1 MPQRLVVSLRGVLP
15 PEPDGGAR
23 YLARALDLKKR
34 AEALGATLCAWSA
47 LTFSFEFDPD
57 ELDQAAALAV
67 VALQGAEG
75 ERLGAGIAEGEM
87 SVVSEGSLTV
97 LSWGPALVTAVA
109 LSRDARP
116 GEVLIDPELFLR
128 REVE

>member
-1 MPQRLVVSLRGVLP
+1 MPLRLVVSLRGVLSP
-15 PEPDGGAR
+15 DPEGGAR

-57 ELDQAAALAV
+57 ELEQAAALAV
-67 VALQGAEG
+67 VALHGAAE
-75 ERLGAGIAEGEM
+75 ERFGAGIAEGEM
-87 SVVSEGSLTV
+87 SVVSEGSFAV
-97 LSWGPALVTAVA
+97 LSWGPALVAAVA

-116 GEVLIDPELFLR
+116 GEVLIE
-128 REVE
+128 